1 MARIF
6 DVLPPALVFLL
17 TVVVSPSHAAA
28 ISKSVSS
35 YVAHFFRTIETKVL
49 VFCLLAQ
56 DDGLG
61 NPLCPFFAF
70 SPSRL
75 EDARPNGRARECLPP
90 FGCIENI
97 TLYLS
102 YYVDD
107 GHDLDPNF

>member
-1 MARIF
+1 MS
-6 DVLPPALVFLL
+6 L
-17 TVVVSPSHAAA
+17 
-28 ISKSVSS
+28 ISFVRLKL
-35 YVAHFFRTIETKVL
+35 KCW
-49 VFCLLAQ
+49 FCLLAQ

-61 NPLCPFFAF
+61 NPRCPFFAF
-70 SPSRL
+70 SRSRL

-107 GHDLDPNF
+107 GHDLDPNFWACENARSHGFATVDDATLGHPLSANGHPKVRKD